1 MAFLNGRRQWVKLWT
16 VEWLSGTMRFQ
27 MTAEQRGLWADFLAL
42 AGASRVAGVIC
53 AGETKGV
60 PDAYP
65 LDYLASYLR
74 CSEESLRAAIEL
86 FQSQERISVKDGVIY
101 ITNWP
106 KYQSE
111 YQRQKPYRKIE
122 PGGDPEGTIIVSLSE
137 PDPPT
142 SPNPAMTPS
151 LSLRKPDAK
160 LE

>member
-1 MAFLNGRRQWVKLWT
+1 MAFRNGRRQWVKLWT
-16 VEWLSGTMRFQ
+16 AEWLGGTMRFQ

-65 LDYLASYLR
+65 IDYLASMLR
-74 CSEESLRAAIEL
+74 CSEASLRGAIEV
-86 FQSQERISVKDGVIY
+86 FESQNRISVKDGVIY

-122 PGGDPEGTIIVSLSE
+122 PQPEYECITVSLTE

-142 SPNPAMTPS
+142 SPNPAMTPP